1 MDAPSPISARFD
13 SNEGFREESG
23 ALHAV
28 DQSLE
33 DIERELNERLAKLG
47 LPSLSS
53 GSGGAPTRETGVVRA
68 GSGKATQTL
77 DIRELR
83 SALRQ
88 QIRIAEIKE
97 QVTVVI
103 REWSS
108 ERYQT
113 GELRISEFEVRAA
126 SLLLPYCQEF
136 IPNFPQEVR
145 PVELAMDLD
154 LEGLFRSFLPRGG
167 DRALSPDEVEECA
180 VEIIQALLRHPLIPP
195 DDADK
200 AEVSL
205 KTTTL
210 KDKNGTA
217 VYSPSD
223 ANFLKVLIE
232 ERELLDRDGEV
243 GLLAMLISGRKWN
256 KIESDALFV
265 AAAEY
270 TLEALAKKRGVPT
283 IILRSQGP
291 DHPVAY
297 VLREYI
303 QHHINESLEAQI
315 QFCEEFIGAARGTLA
330 SDGEAFVEAVR
341 RDFVPRLRRVFL
353 DLLPEAIIRFLHAFE
368 REFLDSSRT
377 ERSKLFLFKRFG
389 DFCELGFYCH
399 EALRSLG
406 TPTGF
411 IYAAERLAEG
421 TEHFAVRN
429 NLPLA
434 EGMDIFNRKNTL
446 AELLMNAI
454 KYRRNLPAPSAT
466 GQGGEAEAKRQAEAV
481 LMSDVLNSLNQLRR
495 VFDHNYARGR
505 ENNYEN
511 YARWRE
517 LVLEWARVY
526 ARLLTGRTLND
537 VERYRIDSLATW
549 HVESELAFVNLHL
562 PSVFRTSQELNL
574 EYTPRTRQ
582 PEDIIKEN
590 FLRFWRGFH
599 VGVLTNAQT
608 DQEEAEKVFAP
619 DMATR
624 HSARLSSDDLAKR
637 AFLARSDLPLGIYTL
652 EVLASYLSP
661 ETLDHAV
668 LTQALEVGLELA
680 NKAYVFEE
688 TSAVRVFLKQLQQ
701 RLELLVI
708 LSDVERTEYRERISN
723 TIRDLDRREPLQ
735 MASSIVALSELET
748 VQLTDDRVLE
758 EWKNVE
764 TGIQRMQQIMAALVM
779 TRKRREVRELA
790 DKYSQWLSVAPISGE
805 SPRRRTFDKR
815 LREIQRVARS
825 GRMRY
830 RVSRMWLGTVWNVQ
844 SVAAVNDWNP
854 PETYVLED
862 FLSLETPSRRI
873 RDLETALA
881 ARPGGEIRAVL
892 DRIRKTF
899 DERTGVGARPG
910 YYTPEEQAILRERI
924 VRLETL
930 AARSAWRI
938 RRTRWLYGVL
948 RTCTSPFL
956 SAQPVR

>member
-1 MDAPSPISARFD
+1 MDAPSPISARFHSD
-13 SNEGFREESG
+13 EGFREESG

-47 LPSLSS
+47 LPTLS
-53 GSGGAPTRETGVVRA
+53 GSGGVPTRETGVVQA
-68 GSGKATQTL
+68 GAGKATQTL
-77 DIRELR
+77 DLRELR

-97 QVTVVI
+97 QVTTVI
-103 REWSS
+103 REWNS
-108 ERYQT
+108 ERFQT

-126 SLLLPYCQEF
+126 GLLIPYCREF
-136 IPNFPQEVR
+136 IPNFPDAVR

-167 DRALSPDEVEECA
+167 NRELTPDEIEECA
-180 VEIIQALLRHPLIPP
+180 VEIIQALLKHPLIPR
-195 DDADK
+195 DDADR
-200 AEVSL
+200 AEVNL

-223 ANFLKVLIE
+223 ANFLKHLIE

-256 KIESDALFV
+256 KIDSDALFV
-265 AAAEY
+265 AAVEY

-297 VLREYI
+297 ILREYV
-303 QHHINESLEAQI
+303 QHHPGESLEAQI
-315 QFCEEFIGAARGTLA
+315 QFVEDFIAAARGTLA
-330 SDGEAFVEAVR
+330 HEGDAFNEAIR
-341 RDFVPRLRRVFL
+341 REFVPRLRAVFL
-353 DLLPEAIIRFLHAFE
+353 DLLPEAITRFLHAFE

-377 ERSKLFLFKRFG
+377 ERSKLFLFKRVG
-389 DFCELGFYCH
+389 DFCELAFYCN
-399 EALRSLG
+399 EALRSLR
-406 TPTGF
+406 TATGD
-411 IYAAERLAEG
+411 IYAAERLGEG

-434 EGMDIFNRKNTL
+434 EGMDFFNRKNTL

-454 KYRRNLPAPSAT
+454 KFRRNLPLPVASAN
-466 GQGGEAEAKRQAEAV
+466 GGEAEARRQAENV
-481 LMSDVLNSLNQLRR
+481 LMSDLLNCLNQLRR

-517 LVLEWARVY
+517 LVLEWSRVY

-562 PSVFRTSQELNL
+562 PSVFRQSQELNL
-574 EYTPRTRQ
+574 EYTPRMRQ

-599 VGVLTNAQT
+599 IGVLTNAQS
-608 DQEEAEKVFAP
+608 DQEEAEKVFTP
-619 DMATR
+619 DAAAR
-624 HSARLSSDDLAKR
+624 HSARLSSDDLSKR

-652 EVLASYLSP
+652 EVLASYLAP

-708 LSDVERTEYRERISN
+708 LSDIERTEYRERIAN

-735 MASSIVALSELET
+735 MASSIVALSELES
-748 VQLTDDRVLE
+748 VQLTDERVLE

-764 TGIQRMQQIMAALVM
+764 TGIQRMQQITATLVL
-779 TRKRREVRELA
+779 TRKRREIRELA
-790 DKYSQWLSVAPISGE
+790 DKFSQWLSVAPISSE

-825 GRMRY
+825 NALRY
-830 RVSRMWLGTVWNVQ
+830 RGVRVWLGTVWNVQ
-844 SVAAVNDWNP
+844 SVAAVHDWKP
-854 PETYVLED
+854 PETYILED
-862 FLSLETPSRRI
+862 FLSLETPPRRI
-873 RDLETALA
+873 RDLETAMA
-881 ARPGGEIRAVL
+881 ARPVGELRNVL
-892 DRIRKTF
+892 DRIKTTF
-899 DERTGVGARPG
+899 AERTGAKAGPS
-910 YYTPEEQAILRERI
+910 YYTPEEQSILRERI
-924 VRLETL
+924 VRLEAL
-930 AARSAWRI
+930 SARSAWTI
-938 RRTRWLYGVL
+938 RRTRWLYRVL

-956 SAQPVR
+956 SAPTTR